1 MKKIAVRILF
11 AFRNNLLAS
20 FFPEVKQFVNTSAT
34 IAELNVG
41 TPALPG
47 VALNIINDME
57 TKLADIVS
65 AEAKVK
71 LLKGEYNNLSI
82 DLKEVLGKMQNNAI
96 NYIGD
101 DEAKAALLEATVKPM
116 SIKRSSSVPD
126 RPNIKF
132 VKDGK
137 NSGTVKILL
146 EAKPAGSVS
155 YQVRYTLNRGDANEE
170 VILYPEVFH
179 SMSKLTVEGL
189 PVGQTVYFE
198 VRANNSNGHG
208 DWSGAE
214 KKSIN

>member
-20 FFPEVKQFVNTSAT
+20 FIPEVKQFVNTSAT

-41 TPALPG
+41 TPALPS

-57 TKLADIVS
+57 AKYADIVS

-71 LLKGEYNNLSI
+71 LLKGEYSTLSL
-82 DLKEVLGKMQNNAI
+82 DLKEVLEKMQNNAV

-101 DEAKAALLEATVKPM
+101 DEAKAALLEATVKPLTK
-116 SIKRSSSVPD
+116 KRNLSVPD
-126 RPNIKF
+126 RPNIKLI
-132 VKDGK
+132 KDTK
-137 NSGTVKILL
+137 NSGSVKILL
-146 EAKPAGSVS
+146 EKKPAGSIS
-155 YQVRYTLNRGDANEE
+155 YQVRYTLNRGNDSEE
-170 VILYPEVFH
+170 VILYPEVFL
-179 SMSKLTVEGL
+179 SVVKLIIEGL